1 MDNTDYLVLAAHL
14 VGREVGQR
22 LLEKN
27 PNIKYSEALSRI
39 DAELSQ
45 EFRGYE
51 GRMEEYFNKRENDF
65 LEAISKIEFK

>member
-14 VGREVGQR
+14 VGREVGER
-22 LLEKN
+22 LLEQN

-51 GRMEEYFNKRENDF
+51 GRMEEYFKKRGDDF
-65 LEAISKIEFK
+65 DEVLSKIEFK